1 MRDDTNEFNSKMAL
15 DARRET
21 RMATTATKTYQ
32 LYLNGQWQDA
42 QGGKT
47 FPVHN
52 PATGEVLAEVA
63 DGGVAETEAAIQAA
77 ADAFPAWSKRPADE
91 RAELLHKT
99 FELLRGRIEEHA
111 RILTEENGKPLA
123 ESKGEATIGAA
134 FVRWNAE
141 EARRTYG
148 EVVPSP
154 TTTKRVLTYRQPV
167 GVVAAITPW
176 NFPYSMITRKIAP
189 ALAAGCTVVLRPSS
203 ATPLVALEII
213 RAFAEA
219 GLPAGVVNIVTSKSA
234 IEVSK
239 VFAESDLVRKITF
252 TGSTEVG
259 KQLMAQAAGTAKK
272 ATLERGGH
280 APMLIFDDA
289 DVEQAAQ
296 GAITSRFRNAG
307 QTCICTNRLYVQRP
321 LVESFSKRVAELAAG
336 LKVGNGLDAGVQVGP
351 MIDERGFEKVEDQ
364 VEDAVSHGAKVLAGG
379 KPADLN
385 GGLKGYFYE
394 PTILANVAPDAKIL
408 HDETFGPALPI
419 VPFDTEEE
427 GIRMANDTPFGL
439 AAYFFTRDIGRAFRV
454 SEGLEYGIVGV
465 NDPLP
470 TAPQIPF
477 GGYKESVL
485 GRENGSMGI
494 EEFMEVKA
502 VTIGL

>member
-1 MRDDTNEFNSKMAL
+1 M
-15 DARRET
+15 
-21 RMATTATKTYQ
+21 TATAAKTYQ
-32 LYLNGQWQDA
+32 LYINGEWTDGS
-42 QGGKT
+42 GGKT
-47 FPVHN
+47 FEVRN
-52 PATGEVLAEVA
+52 PATDELIAEVA
-63 DGGVAETEAAIQAA
+63 DGGAAEAKAAVKAA
-77 ADAFPAWSKRPADE
+77 HAAFPAWAKRPADE
-91 RAELLHKT
+91 RAELLHKA
-99 FELLRGRIEEHA
+99 FDILKSRVEEHA
-111 RILTEENGKPLA
+111 QILTQENGKPLA
-123 ESKGEATIGAA
+123 ESRGEATIGAA

-154 TTTKRVLTYRQPV
+154 TTAKRVLTYRQPV

-203 ATPLVALEII
+203 ATPLVAIEII
-213 RAFAEA
+213 RAFHDA
-219 GLPAGVVNIVTSKSA
+219 GFPAGVVNIVTSKSA
-234 IEVSK
+234 TSVSK
-239 VFAESDLVRKITF
+239 VFAESDLVKKITF

-259 KQLMAQAAGTAKK
+259 KQLMAQAAGTVKK
-272 ATLERGGH
+272 VSLELGGH

-289 DVEQAAQ
+289 DLEQAAQ

-307 QTCICTNRLYVQRP
+307 QTCICTNRLYVQRTI
-321 LVESFSKRVAELAAG
+321 VDKFSKRVAELASG
-336 LKVGNGLDAGVQVGP
+336 LKVGNGLEAGIQVGP
-351 MIDERGFEKVEDQ
+351 LIDERGFAKVEDQ
-364 VEDAVSHGAKVLAGG
+364 VKDAVAGGAKVLAGG
-379 KPADLN
+379 KPANLN

-394 PTILANVAPDAKIL
+394 PTILADVSPKAKIL

-427 GIRMANDTPFGL
+427 AIAMANDTPFGL

-477 GGYKESVL
+477 GGYKESGL

-494 EEFMEVKA
+494 DEFMEVKA

>member
-1 MRDDTNEFNSKMAL
+1 M
-15 DARRET
+15 
-21 RMATTATKTYQ
+21 TATAAKTYQ
-32 LYLNGQWQDA
+32 LYINGEWTDGA
-42 QGGKT
+42 GGKT
-47 FPVHN
+47 FEVRN
-52 PATGEVLAEVA
+52 PATDELIAEVA
-63 DGGVAETEAAIQAA
+63 DGGAAEAEAAVKAA
-77 ADAFPAWSKRPADE
+77 HAAFPAWAKRPADE
-91 RAELLHKT
+91 RAELLHKA
-99 FELLRGRIEEHA
+99 FDILKSRVEEHA
-111 RILTEENGKPLA
+111 QILTQENGKPLA
-123 ESKGEATIGAA
+123 ESRGEATIGAA

-148 EVVPSP
+148 EVVPPP
-154 TTTKRVLTYRQPV
+154 TTAKRVLTYRQPV

-203 ATPLVALEII
+203 ATPLVAIEII
-213 RAFAEA
+213 RAFHDA
-219 GLPAGVVNIVTSKSA
+219 GFPAGVVNIVTSKSA
-234 IEVSK
+234 TSVSK
-239 VFAESDLVRKITF
+239 VFAESDIVKKITF

-259 KQLMAQAAGTAKK
+259 KQLMAQAAGTVKK
-272 ATLERGGH
+272 VSLELGGH

-289 DVEQAAQ
+289 DLEQAAQ

-307 QTCICTNRLYVQRP
+307 QTCICTNRLYVQRSI
-321 LVESFSKRVAELAAG
+321 VDKFSKRVAELASG
-336 LKVGNGLDAGVQVGP
+336 LKVGNGLEPGIQVGP
-351 MIDERGFEKVEDQ
+351 LIDERGFAKVEDQ
-364 VEDAVSHGAKVLAGG
+364 VKDAVANGAKVLAGG

-394 PTILANVAPDAKIL
+394 PTILADVAPNAKIL

-427 GIRMANDTPFGL
+427 AIAMANDTPFGL

-477 GGYKESVL
+477 GGYKESGL

-494 EEFMEVKA
+494 DEFMEVKA